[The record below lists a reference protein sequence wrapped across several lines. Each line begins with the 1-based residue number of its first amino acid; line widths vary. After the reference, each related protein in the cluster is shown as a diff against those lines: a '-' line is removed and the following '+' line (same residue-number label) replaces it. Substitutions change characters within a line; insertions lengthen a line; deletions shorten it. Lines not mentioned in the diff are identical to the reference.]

1 MIADLVFPPARGRVR
16 SARFVRRTSVPL
28 AAACLVASGLRET
41 LRELIG
47 SACEVVLGE
56 PVAIDAAAWRAL
68 ASASYG
74 FLTLGRLTDI
84 VLLVPT
90 LDAHRLV
97 LRAFGEGGDGD
108 TAPISVLEAHALERI
123 AARCAS
129 AFDVLCAERRGPPQP
144 LASTDIPAC
153 AAYFDVRVSAPL
165 PITLGIGIVRDLP
178 SAGTGPRLDPSS
190 LGPVSVPVRAEFASG
205 IVSASRLASLQI
217 GDVVRLDTKVGAP
230 AALKVGPTT
239 IAAGDCGLADSHAAF
254 LVRAT
259 SPIGASR

>member
-16 SARFVRRTSVPL
+16 AARFVPRTSVPL

-68 ASASYG
+68 ASASHG
-74 FLTLGRLTDI
+74 FLTRGRLTDI

-90 LDAHRLV
+90 LDARRLV

-108 TAPISVLEAHALERI
+108 SAPISALETHALERI

-144 LASTDIPAC
+144 VAASDLPAC

-178 SAGTGPRLDPSS
+178 SPGAGPRLDSRS
-190 LGPVSVPVRAEFASG
+190 LNHVSVPVRAEFASG
-205 IVSASRLASLQI
+205 MVSASRLAALQI

-230 AALKVGPTT
+230 AALKLGPTT
-239 IAAGDCGLADSHAAF
+239 IAMGDCGFADAHTAF
-254 LVRAT
+254 LVRASST
-259 SPIGASR
+259 IGASP